1 VKADVRAVIK
11 KKTKEEWCGLFKAT
25 DACVEPVMTLKEVFE
40 DTLAKERGL
49 IVELPVV
56 CGGTVKQIASPIKFS
71 DTKQVYKSAGVTVK
85 TGNHTKEIFRELGY
99 TEDEIEAFVKTGL
112 FN

>member
-1 VKADVRAVIK
+1 
-11 KKTKEEWCGLFKAT
+11 
-25 DACVEPVMTLKEVFE
+25 M
-40 DTLAKERGL
+40 

-56 CGGTVKQIASPIKFS
+56 SGTTVKQIASPIKFS
-71 DTKQVYKSAGVTVK
+71 DTRQVYKSAGVTAS

-99 TEDEIEAFVKTGL
+99 TEDEIEAFAKTGL